1 MAEENRPKLRI
12 FSGDGGGGGG
22 RLRALLP
29 GARRDWER
37 EAGDL
42 SLNDAVSIA
51 ANRLG
56 DMFAMVPM
64 VLKERGTDGK
74 WRLVE
79 GHPLTELWE
88 YCNTDY
94 DSATRDIAV
103 ALSIAVSGNAFLY
116 IDRDNYGD
124 PIGLYWL
131 DHRHVKPIYPL
142 DGSKYLTA
150 WRYYVQGGMHV
161 DIPPSDVL
169 HFRRGIDPENTR
181 IGISQLTAMLRKICL
196 LNSADGYSVSVLTN
210 MGVPGL
216 VVTPTDKSVDIDDD
230 AAGEIKYRMDK
241 ATTGDN
247 AGSTI
252 VLSHSVALNALGISP
267 EKLSLD
273 KLTTGAA
280 HFVFAALGTS
290 AEALGLPSATKTYEN
305 YPTAIKASWTFGIM
319 PVLAIIRSA
328 ITRALFPEFALDP
341 RKYCLEHDTS
351 QVPELQE
358 AQSEKH
364 KRAIDAWNANTIP
377 LNVFLE
383 ETGRAPDEMFGH
395 LYKNEMMQAG
405 QRDQADAE
413 SMVNL

>member
-1 MAEENRPKLRI
+1 MAQDSRPKLRI

-64 VLKERGTDGK
+64 VLKERGPDGK

-79 GHPLTELWE
+79 GHPLTELWDN
-88 YCNTDY
+88 CNADY
-94 DSATRDIAV
+94 DAATRDIAL
-103 ALSIAVSGNAFLY
+103 ALSLAISGNAFLY
-116 IDRDNYGD
+116 IERDGYGD
-124 PIGLYWL
+124 PVGLYWL
-131 DHRHVKPIYPL
+131 DHRQMKPIYPL
-142 DGSKYLTA
+142 DGSAYLVK
-150 WRYYVQGGMHV
+150 WRYHVQGGQCV
-161 DIPPSDVL
+161 DIPVSDVL

-181 IGISQLTAMLRKICL
+181 LGITQLTAMLRKICL

-210 MGVPGL
+210 MGVPGM
-216 VVTPTDKSVDIDDD
+216 VVTPADKSVDIDDD
-230 AAGEIKYRMDK
+230 AAGEIKYRLDK
-241 ATTGDN
+241 STSGDN

-252 VLSHSVALNALGISP
+252 VLSHAVALNAMGISP
-267 EKLSLD
+267 EKLTLD
-273 KLTTGAA
+273 KLTSGAA

-290 AEALGLPSATKTYEN
+290 AEALGLPTATKTYEN

-319 PVLAIIRSA
+319 PVLSLIRSVV
-328 ITRALFPEFALDP
+328 TRSLFPEFALDT
-341 RKYCLEHDTS
+341 RKYCLEHDFS

-358 AQSEKH
+358 AQSERH
-364 KRAIDAWNANTIP
+364 KRAIDAWNANAIP

-383 ETGRAPDEMFGH
+383 ETGRAPDELLGH
-395 LYKNEMMQAG
+395 LYKREIEQGGA
-405 QRDQADAE
+405 RDQADAE

>member
-1 MAEENRPKLRI
+1 MAQDSRPKLRI

-42 SLNDAVSIA
+42 SMNDAVSIA

-64 VLKERGTDGK
+64 TLKERSTDGK

-79 GHPLTELWE
+79 GHPLTEMWDN
-88 YCNTDY
+88 CNTDY
-94 DSATRDIAV
+94 DAATRDIAT
-103 ALSIAVSGNAFLY
+103 ALSLAISGNAFHY
-116 IDRDNYGD
+116 IQRDGFGD

-131 DHRHVKPIYPL
+131 DHRHMHPIYPF
-142 DGSKYLTA
+142 DGSDYLVA
-150 WRYYVQGGMHV
+150 WRYQVNGGQRF
-161 DIPPSDVL
+161 DIPVSDVL
-169 HFRRGIDPENTR
+169 HYRRGIDPDNTR
-181 IGISQLTAMLRKICL
+181 LGISQLTAMLRKVCL

-216 VVTPTDKSVDIDDD
+216 VVTPAEKGDEIDDVL
-230 AAGEIKYRMDK
+230 AGEIKYMINK
-241 ATTGDN
+241 QSTSDN

-252 VLSHSVALNALGISP
+252 VLTRRVALNAMGASP
-267 EKLSLD
+267 DKMAVD
-273 KLTTGAA
+273 KLTSGAA
-280 HFVFAALGTS
+280 HYIFAALGTS
-290 AEALGLPSATKTYEN
+290 AEALGLPTATKTYEN

-319 PVLAIIRSA
+319 PVLAIIRSVV
-328 ITRALFPEFALDP
+328 TRSLFPEFALDT
-341 RKYCLEHDTS
+341 RKYCLEHDTAHI
-351 QVPELQE
+351 PELQE

-364 KRAIDAWNANTIP
+364 KRAIDAWNANAIP

-383 ETGRAPDEMFGH
+383 ETGRAPDELLGH
-395 LYKNEMMQAG
+395 LYKWEIEQGGA
-405 QRDQADAE
+405 RSQADAE